1 MPLSFSHILSSL
13 AHSNLLVRSTQDYS
27 LIEIH
32 YSYPEAQRI
41 TVSVQLL
48 SFTLP
53 NQRKQ
58 TTPSVGSQFDFD
70 ENQSALLIGL
80 AVSYWLAEMLFYFH

>member
-13 AHSNLLVRSTQDYS
+13 EHSNLLVKSTQDYL
-27 LIEIH
+27 LIVIH
-32 YSYPEAQRI
+32 YSYPRAQMI
-41 TVSVQLL
+41 NLSVLPL

-58 TTPSVGSQFDFD
+58 ITPSVGLQFDFD

>member
-1 MPLSFSHILSSL
+1 MPRSFSHTLSSL
-13 AHSNLLVRSTQDYS
+13 VHSNLLLNSTQDYS

-32 YSYPEAQRI
+32 YSYPDAQMI

-48 SFTLP
+48 SSTLP

-58 TTPSVGSQFDFD
+58 ITPSVGLQFDFD
-70 ENQSALLIGL
+70 ENQLASLIGL
-80 AVSYWLAEMLFYFH
+80 VVSYWLAEMLFYFH

>member
-13 AHSNLLVRSTQDYS
+13 EYSNLLVESAQDYS

-32 YSYPEAQRI
+32 YSCHQAQKI
-41 TVSVQLL
+41 IVNVLPL
-48 SFTLP
+48 SFALP

-58 TTPSVGSQFDFD
+58 ITPSVGSQFGFD
-70 ENQSALLIGL
+70 EMQSALLIGL
-80 AVSYWLAEMLFYFH
+80 AVSY

>member
-48 SFTLP
+48 SSTLP

-58 TTPSVGSQFDFD
+58 ITPSVGLQFDFD
-70 ENQSALLIGL
+70 ESQLASLIGL
-80 AVSYWLAEMLFYFH
+80 VANYWLAKKLFYFH